1 MLSDH
6 KSKFDLYSLG
16 IVVKDKAVNSDTIH
30 VTPIEDMSLSDGPLA
45 TTKNNRSVS
54 LPDITGKVTNKK
66 STSNNIITATWIPM
80 SSGNRIT
87 SPNVCA
93 NETVRIFRYAN
104 TDEYYWD
111 TIFREPL
118 IRRLEEV
125 MYAYSDL
132 KTPLKAFD
140 KNSSYWIIWST
151 LNKFIHLHTSKSDG
165 EPFAY
170 DVIIDTKNGQI
181 TIKDDIKNVINLNSK
196 TSTLTV
202 NTNKQVIVNTKDT
215 IVNASNQTTV
225 NTKTA
230 TINASNQTSIN
241 TPTLNVS
248 NNVNIGGNTNIGGSM
263 NAGGA
268 VNGSGG
274 NCFNG

>member
-1 MLSDH
+1 MSGIPGT
-6 KSKFDLYSLG
+6 LG
-16 IVVKDKAVNSDTIH
+16 GALAMNAGANGGTIWQH
-30 VTPIEDMSLSDGPLA
+30 VTA
-45 TTKNNRSVS
+45 V
-54 LPDITGKVTNKK
+54 
-66 STSNNIITATWIPM
+66 
-80 SSGNRIT
+80 
-87 SPNVCA
+87 
-93 NETVRIFRYAN
+93 
-104 TDEYYWD
+104 
-111 TIFREPL
+111 
-118 IRRLEEV
+118 EV
-125 MYAYSDL
+125 INQA
-132 KTPLKAFD
+132 
-140 KNSSYWIIWST
+140 
-151 LNKFIHLHTSKSDG
+151 
-165 EPFAY
+165 
-170 DVIIDTKNGQI
+170 GQI